1 MKTRLKLH
9 LLSNKNPNRGDI
21 MKFNFM
27 VSVIKEDDWY
37 VASCLENHVASQG
50 KSREEALVNLQ
61 EALEL
66 YFEDIDD
73 VPNIE
78 KPFVTTLEIAI

>member
-1 MKTRLKLH
+1 MQK
-9 LLSNKNPNRGDI
+9 SDI
-21 MKFNFM
+21 VKFNFM

-37 VASCLENHVASQG
+37 VASCLENHVVSQG
-50 KSREEALVNLQ
+50 KSREEALANLR

-66 YFEDIDD
+66 YYEDADD
-73 VPNIE
+73 IPAIE

>member
-1 MKTRLKLH
+1 
-9 LLSNKNPNRGDI
+9 

-37 VASCLENHVASQG
+37 VASCLENHIASQG
-50 KSREEALVNLQ
+50 KSREEALANLQ

-66 YFEDIDD
+66 YFEDTDGIPI
-73 VPNIE
+73 VE